1 LPRAIDIEEQVP
13 LMMALTSNEGVR
25 VLVRGRTLL
34 LADDSATIRKVVEL
48 TFSDEGL
55 EVVTVAD
62 GQQALDKLDEIIPD
76 IVLADIFMPAPNG
89 YEVCEH
95 IKRSERFR
103 HIPVMLL
110 VGSFE
115 PFDEAEARRVGAD
128 DYLTKPFQS
137 IRALVGK
144 VRDLMSGSS
153 GSEEATTRKL
163 TMPPETKDEN
173 RLDEEAIKRST
184 ADTAPLLEQE
194 QEEMLSS
201 DNRRQGAF
209 TDLSMDDQMI
219 EETPA
224 NDYGSAGGRAH
235 GTQEARP
242 TAAYSTA
249 DLQEAGI
256 NQAVENKSA
265 SEQEEEEGSASDAYA
280 PAQIGEPSPVAA
292 GGHSPSVNRTSTYAG
307 SDDSLLD
314 LGDIESPT
322 ATTEAD
328 DFFLDLL
335 DESPEQSRSSAPL
348 FAATPEPQIEAAPA
362 SSTAEELDAQSR
374 ADYEEETAE
383 VAPQVLNKESRA
395 AFEQAEEFAHAET
408 EASTAAAYNRSQEA
422 PISTSED
429 FSGDMQLAPTE
440 RLPDNFQAE
449 KAPSEMGGAESTRA
463 AIASPATGQITLDQ
477 LSPEVID
484 AIARR
489 AVEQLS
495 ERVVEQIA
503 WEVVPDLAELLIKRR
518 LEEGNQ

>member
-1 LPRAIDIEEQVP
+1 
-13 LMMALTSNEGVR
+13 
-25 VLVRGRTLL
+25 L

-55 EVVTVAD
+55 EVITVGD
-62 GQQALDKLDEIIPD
+62 GQQALEKLEEIVPD
-76 IVLADIFMPAPNG
+76 IVLADVFMPELGG

-163 TMPPETKDEN
+163 SMPPETGNEN
-173 RLDEEAIKRST
+173 RMDDEAIKRAT

-194 QEEMLSS
+194 QTEMLRD
-201 DNRRQGAF
+201 DNTRQGAF

-219 EETPA
+219 EATPA
-224 NDYGSAGGRAH
+224 NNYDSAGGRSQDTTH
-235 GTQEARP
+235 EARP

-249 DLQEAGI
+249 DLREAGI
-256 NQAVENKSA
+256 SQVVENAGA
-265 SEQEEEEGSASDAYA
+265 SEQEVSASAAYA
-280 PAQIGEPSPVAA
+280 QAQIGEPSPVAA
-292 GGHSPSVNRTSTYAG
+292 IGHSPAASRVSRAAA

-314 LGDIESPT
+314 LGDIESPRA

-335 DESPEQSRSSAPL
+335 DESPEQAQASPPL
-348 FAATPEPQIEAAPA
+348 FAATTEPQIEAAPVA
-362 SSTAEELDAQSR
+362 STTEEMDAQAR
-374 ADYEEETAE
+374 ADYKEETAE
-383 VAPQVLNKESRA
+383 VAPQILNKESRA
-395 AFEQAEEFAHAET
+395 VFEQTEEFAHT
-408 EASTAAAYNRSQEA
+408 EAEASPVAEYQAAQE
-422 PISTSED
+422 TSSSARED

-440 RLPDNFQAE
+440 RLLDNFQAGNAGAE
-449 KAPSEMGGAESTRA
+449 TGGAESSAATSARA
-463 AIASPATGQITLDQ
+463 ATGQITLEQ

-518 LEEGNQ
+518 LEEGKQ

>member
-1 LPRAIDIEEQVP
+1 
-13 LMMALTSNEGVR
+13 
-25 VLVRGRTLL
+25 LVTGRTLL

-55 EVVTVAD
+55 EVITVGD
-62 GQQALDKLDEIIPD
+62 GQQALEKLEEIVPD
-76 IVLADIFMPAPNG
+76 IVLADVFMPEPNG
-89 YEVCEH
+89 YQVCEH
-95 IKRSERFR
+95 IKHTERFR

-144 VRDLMSGSS
+144 VRDLLSGSNRA
-153 GSEEATTRKL
+153 EEATTRKL
-163 TMPPETKDEN
+163 TMPPEAGNEN
-173 RLDEEAIKRST
+173 RLSEEAIKRAT
-184 ADTAPLLEQE
+184 ADTAPLLERE
-194 QEEMLSS
+194 QEEMLRR
-201 DNRRQGAF
+201 DNTREDSF
-209 TDLSMDDQMI
+209 SDLSMDDQMI
-219 EETPA
+219 EATPA
-224 NDYGSAGGRAH
+224 NDYGSAVGR
-235 GTQEARP
+235 GQDTQEARQ
-242 TAAYSTA
+242 TAAYSAA

-256 NQAVENKSA
+256 KQAVEDKDAAEPEEVSA
-265 SEQEEEEGSASDAYA
+265 SAAYA

-292 GGHSPSVNRTSTYAG
+292 ASHSPSVSRMGSPAG

-322 ATTEAD
+322 AATTEAD

-335 DESPEQSRSSAPL
+335 DESPAEERSSAPV
-348 FAATPEPQIEAAPA
+348 FAATPEPRVEAAPA
-362 SSTAEELDAQSR
+362 SSIVEDMNAHARS
-374 ADYEEETAE
+374 DYEEATAE
-383 VAPQVLNKESRA
+383 APPQAQEFVEPQVLSEESRA
-395 AFEQAEEFAHAET
+395 EFAQTGEFAQNEKFAHAESG
-408 EASTAAAYNRSQEA
+408 ASTVAEYEGAGEA
-422 PISTSED
+422 PVATAED
-429 FSGDMQLAPTE
+429 FSADMQLAPTE
-440 RLPDNFQAE
+440 RLSDNFQAE
-449 KAPSEMGGAESTRA
+449 RAPAEMGGAESSA
-463 AIASPATGQITLDQ
+463 AASAPPITGQITLDQ

-518 LEEGNQ
+518 LEEGKQ